1 MCSLIVYICTIDISS
16 YFEFWQSWRKISCI
30 SFQGRKWITD
40 IVHTIQNRVYCNV
53 DSFFPCF
60 SSLSFGLSSCCL
72 LVQSF
77 SPFYLLGVQLC
88 SISLGHHV
96 LFIRSNLYWL
106 YSGRQWGFCA
116 GWFTPVIFNITM
128 YKPLPQNSSS
138 LFSFLFFSFWLNWSD
153 FNNLKCKKMLQ
164 YI

>member
-1 MCSLIVYICTIDISS
+1 MNFDNHEKRTVAYR
-16 YFEFWQSWRKISCI
+16 F
-30 SFQGRKWITD
+30 
-40 IVHTIQNRVYCNV
+40 RVENGLQILFTQYKTGFTV
-53 DSFFPCF
+53 TLTVFPCF

-96 LFIRSNLYWL
+96 LFIRSNRYWL

-138 LFSFLFFSFWLNWSD
+138 LFSFLFFFFLAELIW
-153 FNNLKCKKMLQ
+153 F
-164 YI
+164 

>member
-1 MCSLIVYICTIDISS
+1 MNFDNHEKRTVAYRFRVENGLQILFTQYKTGFTVTLTVFSL
-16 YFEFWQSWRKISCI
+16 FFL
-30 SFQGRKWITD
+30 
-40 IVHTIQNRVYCNV
+40 
-53 DSFFPCF
+53 SFFWSVF
-60 SSLSFGLSSCCL
+60 LLSFGSIFFSFLFVGSSTM
-72 LVQSF
+72 F
-77 SPFYLLGVQLC
+77 N
-88 SISLGHHV
+88 LGHHV

>member
-1 MCSLIVYICTIDISS
+1 MNFDNHEKRTVAYRFRVENGLQILFTQYKTGFTVTLTVFSL
-16 YFEFWQSWRKISCI
+16 FFL
-30 SFQGRKWITD
+30 
-40 IVHTIQNRVYCNV
+40 
-53 DSFFPCF
+53 SFFWSVF
-60 SSLSFGLSSCCL
+60 LLSFGSIFFSFLFVGSSTM
-72 LVQSF
+72 F
-77 SPFYLLGVQLC
+77 N
-88 SISLGHHV
+88 LGHHV

-106 YSGRQWGFCA
+106 YSGRQWGFGA
-116 GWFTPVIFNITM
+116 GWFTPVIFDITM

>member
-1 MCSLIVYICTIDISS
+1 MNFDNHEKRTVAYRFRVENGLQILFTQYKTGFTVTLTVFSL
-16 YFEFWQSWRKISCI
+16 
-30 SFQGRKWITD
+30 
-40 IVHTIQNRVYCNV
+40 
-53 DSFFPCF
+53 FFL
-60 SSLSFGLSSCCL
+60 SLSFGLSSCCL

-96 LFIRSNLYWL
+96 HFIRSNLYWL

-128 YKPLPQNSSS
+128 YKPLPQNSLS
-138 LFSFLFFSFWLNWSD
+138 LFSFFFFLFGWTDLI
-153 FNNLKCKKMLQ
+153 L
-164 YI
+164 II

>member
-1 MCSLIVYICTIDISS
+1 MHHRYKLLLWILIIMKKEQLHIVSGSKMDYRYCSHITKPGLLQR
-16 YFEFWQSWRKISCI
+16 WQ
-30 SFQGRKWITD
+30 
-40 IVHTIQNRVYCNV
+40 
-53 DSFFPCF
+53 FFPCF

-106 YSGRQWGFCA
+106 YSGRQWGLGA

-153 FNNLKCKKMLQ
+153 FNNLKCKKMLR

>member
-1 MCSLIVYICTIDISS
+1 MNFDNHEKRTVAYRFRVENGLQILFTQYKTGFTVTLTVLSL
-16 YFEFWQSWRKISCI
+16 FFL
-30 SFQGRKWITD
+30 
-40 IVHTIQNRVYCNV
+40 
-53 DSFFPCF
+53 SFFWSVF
-60 SSLSFGLSSCCL
+60 LLSFGSIFFSFLFVGSSTM
-72 LVQSF
+72 F
-77 SPFYLLGVQLC
+77 N
-88 SISLGHHV
+88 LGHHV

-106 YSGRQWGFCA
+106 YSGRQWGFGA

>member
-1 MCSLIVYICTIDISS
+1 MNFDNHEKRTVAYRFRVENGLQILFTQYKTGFTVTLTVFSL
-16 YFEFWQSWRKISCI
+16 FFL
-30 SFQGRKWITD
+30 
-40 IVHTIQNRVYCNV
+40 
-53 DSFFPCF
+53 SFFWSVF
-60 SSLSFGLSSCCL
+60 LLSFGSIFFSFLFVGSSTM
-72 LVQSF
+72 F
-77 SPFYLLGVQLC
+77 N
-88 SISLGHHV
+88 LGHHV

-106 YSGRQWGFCA
+106 YSGRQWGFGA

>member
-1 MCSLIVYICTIDISS
+1 MNFDNHEKRTVAYRFRVENGLQILFTQYKTGFTVTLTVFSL
-16 YFEFWQSWRKISCI
+16 FFL
-30 SFQGRKWITD
+30 
-40 IVHTIQNRVYCNV
+40 
-53 DSFFPCF
+53 SFFWSVF
-60 SSLSFGLSSCCL
+60 LLSFGSIFFSFLFVGSSTM
-72 LVQSF
+72 F
-77 SPFYLLGVQLC
+77 N
-88 SISLGHHV
+88 LGHHV

-106 YSGRQWGFCA
+106 YSGRQWGFGV